1 MRTTVSYFSFII
13 LLLTLVSCN
22 DDNQRSYVQY
32 YHPKPGVMFAGNSTT
47 GIARNPAHGQP
58 GHRCDIAVGD
68 PLPVSASLPVASNN
82 FPVSAPPAGSIA
94 SPTSTPIISENSQ
107 APMAGMNPAH
117 GKPGHRCDIPV
128 GAPLSSQPSA
138 ISPINTTPAT
148 TGNPKLNPA
157 HGQPGHR
164 CDIAVGAPLNSSPVK
179 PNSSTTVTPL
189 VTKTLSH
196 EDSLA
201 IWNSLPMD
209 STGARINPAH
219 GQPGHDC
226 AIAVGKPLKRI
237 E

>member
-1 MRTTVSYFSFII
+1 
-13 LLLTLVSCN
+13 
-22 DDNQRSYVQY
+22 
-32 YHPKPGVMFAGNSTT
+32 
-47 GIARNPAHGQP
+47 NPAHGQP

-68 PLPVSASLPVASNN
+68 PLPASASLPVTSNN
-82 FPVSAPPAGSIA
+82 FPVTPQPSGNLG
-94 SPTSTPIISENSQ
+94 SPTSIPLTPSNSLT
-107 APMAGMNPAH
+107 PTEGVNPAH

-128 GAPLSSQPSA
+128 GAPLNS
-138 ISPINTTPAT
+138 PAT
-148 TGNPKLNPA
+148 KSSVINPTQPTTVNPKLNPA

-179 PNSSTTVTPL
+179 TNPSTTVTPL
-189 VTKTLSH
+189 VTKKLSH

-226 AIAVGKPLKRI
+226 SIAVGKPLKPI